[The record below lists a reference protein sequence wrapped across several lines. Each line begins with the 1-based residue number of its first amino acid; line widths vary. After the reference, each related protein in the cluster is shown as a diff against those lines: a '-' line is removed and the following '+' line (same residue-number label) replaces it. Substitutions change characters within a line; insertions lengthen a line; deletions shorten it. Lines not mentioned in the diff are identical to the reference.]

1 MAFAGRPKGRC
12 FPHYCSWRNLSIT
25 IDKKR
30 QPKPPLEPASLP
42 ATATRFIRHAQWT
55 FCPQQPSHSQ
65 ESHKYPVTVSLSF
78 QGCFYLLFSYFFK
91 KEKEKGDI
99 KGGKNPKVTFK
110 CDFWSQETALG
121 WPSSWVWYAFSLP
134 SSEGGWQSHPAG
146 CMVPV
151 FRREWTRHWWV
162 PAWDAPTVRR
172 RWYCLRLNIVIALP
186 YVSLPAYV
194 WFLKS
199 MPT

>member
-121 WPSSWVWYAFSLP
+121 WPSSGFDTHSAFHPQRAVGSLTLLAAWCLCSEESGQDTDGFQPGMLPPWEGDGIVW
-134 SSEGGWQSHPAG
+134 GW
-146 CMVPV
+146 
-151 FRREWTRHWWV
+151 
-162 PAWDAPTVRR
+162 
-172 RWYCLRLNIVIALP
+172 I
-186 YVSLPAYV
+186 
-194 WFLKS
+194 
-199 MPT
+199 